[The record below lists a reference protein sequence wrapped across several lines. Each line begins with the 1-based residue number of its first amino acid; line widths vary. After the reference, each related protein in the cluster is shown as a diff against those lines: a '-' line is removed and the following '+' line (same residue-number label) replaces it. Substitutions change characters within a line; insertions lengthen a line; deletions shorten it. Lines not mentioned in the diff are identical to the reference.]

1 MTMPAAGRSLLI
13 EWTDSLA
20 HKSAA
25 MALPAALSLYKFRKA
40 VNITAKSLDN
50 LACGQHTIVQIEGVS
65 A

>member
-1 MTMPAAGRSLLI
+1 MPAASQSLLI

-25 MALPAALSLYKFRKA
+25 MALPTALSPYKFRKA

-50 LACGQHTIVQIEGVS
+50 LACGQNAIVQSEGVS